1 MKTFQE
7 FMSLCEASDADAAKQ
22 LGWGGGAS
30 IKKTGEGGR
39 IDPRTRK
46 KTTPE
51 RQRMKAVGG
60 GKFEPVGYKPRKD
73 IGQQRSSSERQQAP
87 TQERGSAREAQLA
100 AAKAERKKAAL
111 ARIAARQGGKSASAA
126 KPKASELSAQA
137 RQLTAKKAEKKPV
150 SPNYKPQKATGYT
163 ASERKSIQRK
173 GEAKLHGIMKDQ
185 EFSRYEKETG
195 QKPTGKAKTK
205 LLARVH
211 QRMST

>member
-1 MKTFQE
+1 
-7 FMSLCEASDADAAKQ
+7 MSLCESSDADAAKQ

-30 IKKTGEGGR
+30 IKKTGDGGKIGR
-39 IDPRTRK
+39 ERK
-46 KTTPE
+46 KSTPE
-51 RQRMKAVGG
+51 RRRVKYVGG
-60 GKFEPVGYKPRKD
+60 GKTEPVEYKTRKD
-73 IGQQRSSSERQQAP
+73 VGQQRASSERQQAP
-87 TQERGSAREAQLA
+87 TQERGSARETQLA

-111 ARIAARQGGKSASAA
+111 ARIAAKKGGAAASTSTA
-126 KPKASELSAQA
+126 KPKTSELSAQA
-137 RQLTAKKAEKKPV
+137 RKLTSKKKETKAV
-150 SPNYKPQKATGYT
+150 SPDYKPAKPTGYS

-173 GEAKLHGIMKDQ
+173 GEAKLSGIMKDQ

>member
-22 LGWGGGAS
+22 LGWGGGAT
-30 IKKTGEGGR
+30 IKKTGEGGKIGR
-39 IDPRTRK
+39 ERK
-46 KTTPE
+46 KSTPE
-51 RQRMKAVGG
+51 KRRVKYVGG
-60 GKFEPVGYKPRKD
+60 GKTEPVEYKPRKD

-87 TQERGSAREAQLA
+87 TQERGSARERQLA
-100 AAKAERKKAAL
+100 AAKEERKKAAQ
-111 ARIAARQGGKSASAA
+111 ARIAARKSGQSAPTAA
-126 KPKASELSAQA
+126 KPKTKEATAAATKLLS
-137 RQLTAKKAEKKPV
+137 KKKETKPV
-150 SPNYKPQKATGYT
+150 SPDYKPAKPTGYS

-173 GEAKLHGIMKDQ
+173 GEAKLSGIMKQQ

-211 QRMST
+211 QRMSN